1 MENSRKTIKYI
12 KIYKFKNIAAGLWS
26 QGCALTLT
34 NIFFCFAAFESKVMV
49 RLGLGISHPSFES
62 VGFPVVAGFCKT
74 THDLQEIQRPFG
86 DTSLRTP
93 GHGAALHVGQMFP
106 HLLILS

>member
-12 KIYKFKNIAAGLWS
+12 KIYKFKNLAAGLWS

-34 NIFFCFAAFESKVMV
+34 NIFFSFAAFESKVMV

-62 VGFPVVAGFCKT
+62 VGFLVVAGFYKT
-74 THDLQEIQRPFG
+74 TDSLRKIRRPF
-86 DTSLRTP
+86 
-93 GHGAALHVGQMFP
+93 
-106 HLLILS
+106 

>member
-12 KIYKFKNIAAGLWS
+12 KIYKFKNLAAGLWS

-34 NIFFCFAAFESKVMV
+34 NIFFYFAASESKVMV

-62 VGFPVVAGFCKT
+62 VGFLVVAGFYKT
-74 THDLQEIQRPFG
+74 TDSLRKIRRPF
-86 DTSLRTP
+86 
-93 GHGAALHVGQMFP
+93 
-106 HLLILS
+106 